1 MKPKQVVT
9 FLIASLVAFIYIFP
23 FWLILN
29 NSLKARLTILR
40 NPIALPDSLNLKNFI
55 DAFTKMNFPF
65 ALMNSLIITVAT
77 GIILIIFPSMLA
89 YYLQRFDY
97 RANKIIFIVLVM
109 SMIIPFQALMIPFV
123 SIYGVLGLLNSRIA
137 LVYFYLGFGVALSTF
152 MYHGFIKTLP
162 IALEESAY
170 IDGANRFQIF
180 WYVVFPMLQP
190 ITATIAIL
198 NALWI
203 WNDFLL
209 PSLVLFLTARTLP
222 LSTYSFFGQF
232 TSNYG
237 VAMAGLVLSI
247 TPIVIFYLAMQR
259 NIISGITDGAVKG

>member
-1 MKPKQVVT
+1 MKPKQIVT
-9 FLIASLVAFIYIFP
+9 FLIALLVAFIYIFP

-29 NSLKARLTILR
+29 NSFKAKLAILQS
-40 NPIALPDSLNLKNFI
+40 PISLPDNFNLKNFI
-55 DAFTKMNFPF
+55 DAFTRMNYPH
-65 ALMNSLIITVAT
+65 ALMNSLVITVIS
-77 GIILIIFPSMLA
+77 GIILIVFPSMLA
-89 YYLQRFDY
+89 YYLLRFNY
-97 RANKIIFIVLVM
+97 RANKIIFVLLVM

-162 IALEESAY
+162 IALEESAF

-247 TPIVIFYLAMQR
+247 TPIVIFYLVMQR

>member
-1 MKPKQVVT
+1 MKLKQILGFVIALAVSVV
-9 FLIASLVAFIYIFP
+9 YIFP

-29 NSLKARLTILR
+29 NAFKAKLAILQD
-40 NPIALPDSLNLKNFI
+40 PIALAEKFDLKNFVT
-55 DAFTKMNFPF
+55 AFNQMNYPS
-65 ALMNSLIITVAT
+65 ALLNSVIITVIT
-77 GIILIIFPSMLA
+77 VVILILIPSMLA
-89 YYLQRFDY
+89 YYLARFDY
-97 RANKIIFIVLVM
+97 RSNRIIFIVLVM

-123 SIYGVLGLLNSRIA
+123 SIYGALGLLNSRIA

-170 IDGANRFQIF
+170 IDGASRFQIF
-180 WYVVFPMLQP
+180 WTVVFPMLEP

-209 PSLVLFLTARTLP
+209 PSLVLFLSARTLP

-247 TPIVIFYLAMQR
+247 TPIVIFYILMQR
-259 NIISGITDGAVKG
+259 RIISGITDGAVKG